1 MGEPKTPPSVDN
13 HMIGKGVVSIAPFED
28 GVPGSYTDVGNAPSF
43 EFEMV
48 EQTIEHF
55 SSRSKM
61 RSQDREDVIQVGYTL
76 NFVLDEFA
84 VENLQMFL
92 KASLVGQYQLRANQ
106 QINKQYA
113 VKFVSDNPIGPNMEW
128 DFWKVKL
135 TPNGSLSLIS
145 EEYATMSFTAKGL
158 EDTENHPESPF
169 FDVEYVLP
177 STTETTE
184 TTATTATTQS
194 T

>member
-13 HMIGKGVVSIAPFED
+13 HMIGKGVVSIAEFTN
-28 GVPGSYTDVGNAPSF
+28 GAPGTYNDVGNAPSF

-61 RSQDREDVIQVGYTL
+61 RSQDREDIIQVGYTL

-84 VENLQMFL
+84 VANLQMFL
-92 KASLVGQYQLRANQ
+92 KASLDGQYKLNANR
-106 QINKQYA
+106 QIDKQYS
-113 VKFVSDNPIGPNMEW
+113 VKFVSDNPIGPNMTWE
-128 DFWKVKL
+128 FWKVKL
-135 TPNGSLSLIS
+135 TPNGALSLIS

-169 FDVEYVLP
+169 FNVEYILP
-177 STTETTE
+177 STTTT
-184 TTATTATTQS
+184 TTTTTTTSS